1 MNYKKEAHSARFP
14 WKMCNFAAQL
24 KHVAYREKLVE
35 IQRDNTFRRETL
47 KSSKKARYKSKKS
60 KSLIIKHL
68 HFRLLSKNFR
78 KIAMYRLNSR
88 NADIQLIVDA
98 VSASDFFIPTG

>member
-1 MNYKKEAHSARFP
+1 MNYKKVAHSARFP

-24 KHVAYREKLVE
+24 KHVAYREELVE

-47 KSSKKARYKSKKS
+47 KSSKKARYKSKWQVI
-60 KSLIIKHL
+60 IIKHL

-78 KIAMYRLNSR
+78 KIAMYRLNSL